1 MQKEER
7 CAELRN
13 VKFLYGSN
21 LPNQILP
28 PRIALY
34 TPTFQYFYT
43 DISAISVTFRNSG
56 CAGGGG
62 GYIALHFFTIA
73 VESQWNIIW
82 SNCKMKGKNLDN
94 RVNACWELQN
104 LPKVRIEFAK
114 NAKPEVNRNKNI
126 SHWENHE
133 SNFYLHW
140 NPSFQ
145 VVTSSSVFRLFWTLT
160 KIKIYAA
167 WERHYTCYEKNN
179 LVLNT
184 EHWYLN
190 TNTHPW
196 ILNTEYWNLNT
207 STHHWLWILN
217 TDT

>member
-1 MQKEER
+1 MHWR
-7 CAELRN
+7 RRRRLH
-13 VKFLYGSN
+13 S
-21 LPNQILP
+21 
-28 PRIALY
+28 IALLHY
-34 TPTFQYFYT
+34 CSRVSMEYNLMQFQDEREKFGQQSECVLRIT
-43 DISAISVTFRNSG
+43 KPS
-56 CAGGGG
+56 
-62 GYIALHFFTIA
+62 L
-73 VESQWNIIW
+73 
-82 SNCKMKGKNLDN
+82 
-94 RVNACWELQN
+94 
-104 LPKVRIEFAK
+104 KVRIEFAK
-114 NAKPEVNRNKNI
+114 NAEPEVNRNKNI

-133 SNFYLHW
+133 TNFYLHQYQ
-140 NPSFQ
+140 SFQ